1 MLIRLCDM
9 PWKWADWIWLIPH
22 AGGNHDGLAINWRGT
37 SPYTLKNRPDFFLRF
52 VVPPISRSVAMAVG
66 FQGLERRLKVVE
78 QRSQG
83 LPAGEEA
90 WRDGQLMKKRGRHHK
105 KGNIS

>member
-1 MLIRLCDM
+1 
-9 PWKWADWIWLIPH
+9 
-22 AGGNHDGLAINWRGT
+22 
-37 SPYTLKNRPDFFLRF
+37 
-52 VVPPISRSVAMAVG
+52 MAVG

-90 WRDGQLMKKRGRHHK
+90 WRDGQLMKKQGRHHK

>member
-1 MLIRLCDM
+1 LESRLN
-9 PWKWADWIWLIPH
+9 LVPH

-52 VVPPISRSVAMAVG
+52 VCTSNKSVSVAMAVG

-78 QRSQG
+78 QRSQAA
-83 LPAGEEA
+83 PAGEEA
-90 WRDGQLMKKRGRHHK
+90 WRDGQLMKKRGRHHLK
-105 KGNIS
+105 KKH